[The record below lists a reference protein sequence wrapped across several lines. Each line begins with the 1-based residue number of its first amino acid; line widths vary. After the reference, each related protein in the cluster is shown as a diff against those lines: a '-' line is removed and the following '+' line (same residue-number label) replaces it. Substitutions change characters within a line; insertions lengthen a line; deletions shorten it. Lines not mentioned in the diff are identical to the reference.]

1 MDSFDKRILS
11 VLRDGRPRDFRQ
23 LLMDADFS
31 HNTLRTHLASLERQ
45 GFIVKDKKPI
55 KRQGRPVFVYS
66 LPPKISHKIALTI
79 KEPQTTIVSLTFQGL
94 KHLCKFEKGE
104 YCKKV
109 KCRCEAQNCPQILKE
124 E

>member
-23 LLMDADFS
+23 LLRDADFS

-45 GFIVKDKKPI
+45 GFIIKEKKPI
-55 KRQGRPVFVYS
+55 KRQGRPVFVYRAR
-66 LPPKISHKIALTI
+66 HKIALTI

-109 KCRCEAQNCPQILKE
+109 KRKCEAQNCPQILKE

>member
-23 LLMDADFS
+23 LLMDAGFS
-31 HNTLRTHLASLERQ
+31 HNTLRTHLAILERQ
-45 GFIVKDKKPI
+45 GFIVKDKRPI
-55 KRQGRPVFVYS
+55 KRRGRPVFLYT

-79 KEPQTTIVSLTFQGL
+79 KEPQTIIVRLTFQGL
-94 KHLCKFEKGE
+94 RQLCMFEKGG
-104 YCKKV
+104 YCKKI
-109 KCRCEAQNCPQILKE
+109 KRKCEAQNCPQILKE

>member
-23 LLMDADFS
+23 LLRDAGFS

-55 KRQGRPVFVYS
+55 KRRGRPVFLYS

-94 KHLCKFEKGE
+94 KHLCKFEKGG
-104 YCKKV
+104 YCKKSSANA
-109 KCRCEAQNCPQILKE
+109 KPKTAPKS
-124 E
+124 